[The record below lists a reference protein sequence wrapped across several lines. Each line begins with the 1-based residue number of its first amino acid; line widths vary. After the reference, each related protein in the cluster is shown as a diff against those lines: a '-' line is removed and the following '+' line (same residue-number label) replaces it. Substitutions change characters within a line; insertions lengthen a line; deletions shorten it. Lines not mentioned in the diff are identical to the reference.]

1 MARKL
6 PLPRGWKHSDRSSVL
21 HILVLGHYSVR
32 PGRSLDQASQWHP
45 SSPGGTNR
53 SFAAL
58 SVP

>member
-1 MARKL
+1 MRRNL
-6 PLPRGWKHSDRSSVL
+6 PCPAAGSDVAGRPSY
-21 HILVLGHYSVR
+21 ILVLGHYSVR
-32 PGRSLDQASQWHP
+32 PGRSLGQSSQRHP